1 MENKAYKIIDNLS
14 QNDKAKICDNCPI
27 NNECKNA
34 YDNFFKRKL
43 CYEIFLEIKEELN
56 ILDLRK

>member
-56 ILDLRK
+56 I